1 VQPCHASVSIVSCRS
16 AKQGP
21 TTRRGAGM
29 AELVVRMARA
39 DGDRV
44 HVPRWRPRNLLGLAL
59 LSPSLVFLV
68 VFTYW
73 PTAQVL
79 WQSLHAG
86 SPPQGAAFGLA
97 NYQALVSDS
106 SFRRALWNN
115 LAYAAGTIV
124 PSLVL
129 ALLFALVLARSTRL
143 NAMLRA
149 VFFLPVLIPLVAAA
163 SVFLFI
169 FLPGVG
175 LLDHYLAKF
184 GVQGANWIGDPD
196 VALYSI
202 MGLTVWKNA
211 GYYMLFFLAGLQAI
225 PPEAYEVTLLDG
237 ASAWQRLRYVTLPYL
252 RPTLAFVL
260 VIGLLGVITQVDHIF
275 ILTKGGPSDSTN
287 LLLFYVYQQAVE
299 RYDPGKAAAA
309 TAVMLAL
316 LLALTA
322 ASLRRMEHNL
332 EAGA

>member
-1 VQPCHASVSIVSCRS
+1 MADLAVPM
-16 AKQGP
+16 
-21 TTRRGAGM
+21 TGAG
-29 AELVVRMARA
+29 VGRA
-39 DGDRV
+39 Q
-44 HVPRWRPRNLLGLAL
+44 HPRRRLRYLLGFAL
-59 LSPSLVFLV
+59 LGPSLLFLAA
-68 VFTYW
+68 FTYW
-73 PTAQVL
+73 PTAQVM

-86 SPPQGAAFGLA
+86 SRSGAGMFGLG
-97 NYQALVSDS
+97 NYQALAADPA
-106 SFRRALWNN
+106 FRRALWNN
-115 LAYAAGTIV
+115 ASYAVGTIV

-129 ALLFALVLARSTRL
+129 ALAFALTLVHSTRL
-143 NAMLRA
+143 NALLRSI
-149 VFFLPVLIPLVAAA
+149 FFLPVLIPLVAAA
-163 SVFLFI
+163 SLFLFI

-175 LLDHYLAKF
+175 LLDYYLAKL
-184 GVQGANWIGDPD
+184 GVQGANWLGDPD

-202 MGLTVWKNA
+202 MGLTIWKNA

-225 PPEAYEVTLLDG
+225 PPEAYEVARLDG
-237 ASAWQRLRYVTLPYL
+237 ANLWQRLRFVTLPYL

-309 TAVMLAL
+309 TVIMLAL

-322 ASLRRMEHNL
+322 LSLRQLEHNL
-332 EAGA
+332 EGRE

>member
-1 VQPCHASVSIVSCRS
+1 
-16 AKQGP
+16 
-21 TTRRGAGM
+21 M
-29 AELVVRMARA
+29 AELVVHMAGAHGNVRVSRRRA
-39 DGDRV
+39 
-44 HVPRWRPRNLLGLAL
+44 RNLLGLAL

-68 VFTYW
+68 AFTYW
-73 PTAQVL
+73 PTAQVM

-86 SPPQGAAFGLA
+86 SRTASVFGLD
-97 NYQALVSDS
+97 NY
-106 SFRRALWNN
+106 RALAADPAFRHAVWNN
-115 LAYAAGTIV
+115 AVYAVGTVV

-129 ALLFALVLARSTRL
+129 ALAFALTLIRSTRF
-143 NAMLRA
+143 NALLRSI
-149 VFFLPVLIPLVAAA
+149 FFLPVLIPLVAAA
-163 SVFLFI
+163 SLFLFI

-175 LLDHYLAKF
+175 LLDHYLAKL
-184 GVQGANWIGDPD
+184 GVQGANWLGDPD
-196 VALYSI
+196 IALYSI
-202 MGLTVWKNA
+202 IGLTVWKNA

-225 PPEAYEVTLLDG
+225 PPEAYEVALLDG
-237 ASAWQRLRYVTLPYL
+237 ANMWQRLRFVTLPYL

-309 TAVMLAL
+309 TVVMLGL

-322 ASLRRMEHNL
+322 FSLRRLEHNV
-332 EAGA
+332 EGRA

>member
-1 VQPCHASVSIVSCRS
+1 
-16 AKQGP
+16 
-21 TTRRGAGM
+21 M
-29 AELVVRMARA
+29 AELVVHLAGAGRGQAVTR
-39 DGDRV
+39 
-44 HVPRWRPRNLLGLAL
+44 RWRARNLLGLAL
-59 LSPSLVFLV
+59 LGPSLVFLT

-79 WQSLHAG
+79 WQSVHAG
-86 SPPQGAAFGLA
+86 PRAQGAFGLD
-97 NYQALVSDS
+97 NYRALAADP

-129 ALLFALVLARSTRL
+129 ALAFALVLTRSTRL
-143 NAMLRA
+143 NSALRSI
-149 VFFLPVLIPLVAAA
+149 FFLPVLIPLVAAA

-175 LLDHYLAKF
+175 LLDYYLAKL

-196 VALYSI
+196 IALYSI

-225 PPEAYEVTLLDG
+225 PPEAYEAALIEG
-237 ASAWQRLRYVTLPYL
+237 ASPWQRLRFVTLPYL

-260 VIGLLGVITQVDHIF
+260 VIGILGVITQVDHIF

-332 EAGA
+332 EARQ

>member
-1 VQPCHASVSIVSCRS
+1 
-16 AKQGP
+16 
-21 TTRRGAGM
+21 M
-29 AELVVRMARA
+29 AQLAVRMA
-39 DGDRV
+39 GTGGKLRV
-44 HVPRWRPRNLLGLAL
+44 ARWRARNLLGLAL
-59 LSPSLVFLV
+59 LSPSLVFLAA
-68 VFTYW
+68 FTYW
-73 PTAQVL
+73 PTAQAM
-79 WQSLHAG
+79 WQSLHTGSRAG
-86 SPPQGAAFGLA
+86 GAFGLD
-97 NYQALVSDS
+97 NYRALAADPA
-106 SFRRALWNN
+106 FRHALWNN
-115 LAYAAGTIV
+115 LLYAVGTIV

-129 ALLFALVLARSTRL
+129 ALAFALALVRSTRA
-143 NAMLRA
+143 NALLRS

-163 SVFLFI
+163 SLFLFI

-175 LLDHYLAKF
+175 LLDYYLAKI
-184 GVQGANWIGDPD
+184 GVQGANWLGDPD
-196 VALYSI
+196 IALYSI

-225 PPEAYEVTLLDG
+225 PPEAYEVALLDG
-237 ASAWQRLRYVTLPYL
+237 ATVWQRLRFVTLPYL

-309 TAVMLAL
+309 TVVMLAL

-322 ASLRRMEHNL
+322 LSLRRLEHNL
-332 EAGA
+332 EGRR